1 MFRILPRIFFAV
13 FFVGLLNTLS
23 ANEELDALLGGLVY
37 DPTKTYAAKS
47 GVMISLSD
55 GEIYTSKIVVPAA
68 ADGSNG
74 PNGANADTY
83 WGDPAT
89 TTNQFVADNPNILN
103 ELATD
108 IDTTELSEQ
117 VGALIIPT
125 TSNSANEEL
134 DALLGGLVYDPTKT
148 YAAKSAVMI
157 SVSDGEIYTS
167 KIEVPAAADGS
178 NGPNGANAA
187 TYWGD
192 SSMTTNQ
199 FFADNPT
206 FLNDLP
212 TDIDT
217 TELSKQVGALTN
229 PTTSNFVVTVSSVTG
244 GFIPSGG
251 GTYGEGSTATI
262 TAIPIHEGYI
272 FSGWSGDASGNSNPL
287 SIFVDSDKTIT
298 SNFIEDNRDDD
309 GDGLTNF
316 VEIGTYGTNKLKIDS
331 DADGLS
337 DSLEVEIGSN
347 PNYSDLSLI
356 NYAQSLVTT
365 NPSSYELV
373 SKAEH
378 EQAIESAKNED
389 SNASPYTPDWFF
401 IPERGWMWT
410 DKKVFP
416 WFYDADSSNWLYFKS
431 GEEKPTF
438 YHDGKKQW
446 IVIE

>member
-1 MFRILPRIFFAV
+1 MFKFSPRIVFSV

-125 TSNSANEEL
+125 TSN
-134 DALLGGLVYDPTKT
+134 
-148 YAAKSAVMI
+148 
-157 SVSDGEIYTS
+157 
-167 KIEVPAAADGS
+167 
-178 NGPNGANAA
+178 
-187 TYWGD
+187 
-192 SSMTTNQ
+192 
-199 FFADNPT
+199 
-206 FLNDLP
+206 
-212 TDIDT
+212 
-217 TELSKQVGALTN
+217 
-229 PTTSNFVVTVSSVTG
+229 FVLTVSSATG
-244 GFIPSGG
+244 GFTPSGG
-251 GTYGEGSTATI
+251 GTYDEGSTATI
-262 TAIPIHEGYI
+262 TAIPLHEGYI

-356 NYAQSLVTT
+356 NYAQLLVTT
-365 NPSSYELV
+365 NPSAYELV
-373 SKAEH
+373 TKAEH

-416 WFYDADSSNWLYFKS
+416 WFYDADSSNWLYFKT

>member
-1 MFRILPRIFFAV
+1 M
-13 FFVGLLNTLS
+13 LLNTSRAFVIGLFLFPFVNAFS
-23 ANEELDALLGGLVY
+23 QSDELNAVFADLIY
-37 DPTKTYAAKS
+37 DPTKSYSS
-47 GVMISLSD
+47 GSAVVVSLED
-55 GEIYTSKIVVPAA
+55 GEIYTASQDVPAA

-74 PNGANADTY
+74 PNGANA
-83 WGDPAT
+83 
-89 TTNQFVADNPNILN
+89 
-103 ELATD
+103 
-108 IDTTELSEQ
+108 
-117 VGALIIPT
+117 
-125 TSNSANEEL
+125 
-134 DALLGGLVYDPTKT
+134 
-148 YAAKSAVMI
+148 
-157 SVSDGEIYTS
+157 SV
-167 KIEVPAAADGS
+167 
-178 NGPNGANAA
+178 
-187 TYWGD
+187 YWGD
-192 SSMTTNQ
+192 SASTTQQ
-199 FFADNPT
+199 FEENNPT

-212 TDIDT
+212 SDIDT
-217 TELSKQVGALTN
+217 AELSTAVAQLTN
-229 PTTSNFVVTVSSVTG
+229 PISSSNFTVTAQDSIGGSVIGAGT
-244 GFIPSGG
+244 FEENTTITLQAIPSND
-251 GTYGEGSTATI
+251 
-262 TAIPIHEGYI
+262 GYL
-272 FSGWSGDASGNSNPL
+272 FSNWSGDASGNSNPL